1 MTQLHKFGGSS
12 LANAECFRRVATIL
26 KEHSDSHDLVVVS
39 AAGSTTNNLLKW
51 LGALEKDGRVAHEI
65 LLELRAYQNQLIE
78 DLLPQELAEPLQ
90 EKLNGELA
98 ELGAALTPLSE
109 AEKAAVLG
117 YGEVWSSRLL
127 AALLNHQDMESVALD
142 SRDFLRAEM
151 GTQPEIDRGL
161 SWPFD

>member
-78 DLLPQELAEPLQ
+78 DLLPQEKAEPLQ

-98 ELGAALTPLSE
+98 EL
-109 AEKAAVLG
+109 VL
-117 YGEVWSSRLL
+117 
-127 AALLNHQDMESVALD
+127 H
-142 SRDFLRAEM
+142 
-151 GTQPEIDRGL
+151 
-161 SWPFD
+161 